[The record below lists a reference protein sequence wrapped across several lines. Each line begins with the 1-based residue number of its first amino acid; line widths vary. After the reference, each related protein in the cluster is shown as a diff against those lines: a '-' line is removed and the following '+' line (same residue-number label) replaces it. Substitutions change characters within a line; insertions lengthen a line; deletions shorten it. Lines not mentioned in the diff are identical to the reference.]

1 MERELYQYLLLAW
14 AAIGIT
20 AFIALQFIVAP
31 YGRHARPGW
40 GPTLHRTAGW
50 VIMESPAVIVFV
62 ACYVVSGRRTDPA
75 AVAFLLLWLLHYVYR
90 AFVYP
95 FRLRGGQ
102 LRMPVSVMAMGLLF
116 NVMNGYLQ
124 GRWLF
129 TLGPARGVEWFG
141 DPRFI
146 AGVALFVGG
155 YVLNRRSDTALRN
168 LRAPGDT
175 GYRVPYGGAFGL
187 VSCPNYTGEL
197 VEWLGWAILSWSPAG
212 FVFFLWTAANL
223 VPRARSHHRWY
234 RERFPDYPVERKA
247 VIPFLY

>member
-14 AAIGIT
+14 AAVGFT

-62 ACYVVSGRRTDPA
+62 ACYVVSGRRADPTA
-75 AVAFLLLWLLHYVYR
+75 LAFLLLWLLHYVYR

-102 LRMPVSVMAMGLLF
+102 LRMPASVMVMGFLF

-146 AGVALFVGG
+146 VGVGLFLGG
-155 YVLNRRSDTALRN
+155 YLLNRRSDTALRN

-197 VEWLGWAILSWSPAG
+197 VEWLGWAILTWSPAG
-212 FVFFLWTAANL
+212 LVFFLWTAANL

>member
-14 AAIGIT
+14 AAVGFT

-31 YGRHARPGW
+31 YGRHSRPGW

-50 VIMESPAVIVFV
+50 VIMELPAVIVFL
-62 ACYVVSGRRTDPA
+62 ACYLVSGRRADPTA
-75 AVAFLLLWLLHYVYR
+75 IAFLLLWLLHYVYR

-129 TLGPARGVEWFG
+129 TLGPARGAEWFG

-146 AGVALFVGG
+146 AGAALFLGG
-155 YVLNRRSDTALRN
+155 YLLNRRSDTALRN

-197 VEWLGWAILSWSPAG
+197 VEWLGWAILTWSPAG
-212 FVFFLWTAANL
+212 LVFFLWTAANL